1 MRLTD
6 EHIESALREIRL
18 ALLEADVNFQVVK
31 AFIDRVR
38 DKATD
43 QTVLKSLTPVQQVV
57 KIVRDE
63 LLALF
68 GDAQGGLTKDAP
80 TPRVVLLLGL
90 QGSGKTTTSGKL
102 GRWLKKQGKHP
113 LMVSTDVRRPAA
125 IQQLAVVGEQ
135 AEVKVF
141 APETMDPVARA
152 SGALA
157 EAKAKGFDTVIVDTA
172 GRLHIDDELMDEL
185 QAIKEAVRPSDLLYV
200 ADSMTGQDAI
210 KSAGEFNRRVGV
222 TGVVLTKLDGDARGG
237 AALSVVSVV
246 GVPVAFIGSGE
257 TLEDL
262 ELFHPDRIVSRML
275 GMGDVLSLIEK
286 AEQALDE
293 GEAEKLEEKLRK
305 NQFTLDDFKS
315 QLKTI
320 RRMGPLESV
329 LGMIPGMGQMKELA
343 QNKPDEK
350 QLGRVEAIISSMT
363 AEERRN
369 DSIINGSPPQA
380 DCRGQRH
387 FRRGR
392 EPAAEAVHRD
402 AASAQDDRTGW
413 GSGHAR
419 HEKHAGH
426 EEHAADGAGHAG
438 FCAGRHGEEAEKGRA
453 LGAHEVT
460 VGFGLSI
467 LRLWAQP
474 RAQRSK
480 AERLRPKTRR
490 PETEM
495 LVIRMRRVGTT
506 KKPYFRVVVTEAKSA
521 RESSFV
527 ENVGTYNPRSKPA
540 KVEIDK
546 ERLQHWLKKGAQPSD
561 SVRTLIKKHLTRD
574 LSAPVA
580 APAGADARHSDVG
593 RGGQHARE
601 RPGQSCA
608 RRRRGRGACAGRQAG
623 LGEGPRVVAPRHDG
637 AGVEDRTGRHGQDHR
652 ASGADGGGAANAGR
666 GYRRASWCS
675 RAVGYTGLTEFP
687 SPKAQRPVTPNCPT
701 PNLGVLGDW
710 ELGVIGGWGLGV
722 GS

>member
-1 MRLTD
+1 LFESLSTRIQGAFTSLRGEVRLTP

-18 ALLEADVNFQVVK
+18 ALIEADVNFQVVK

-43 QTVLKSLTPVQQVV
+43 QAVLKSLTPVQQVV

-68 GDAQGGLTKDAP
+68 GDAEGGLKKDAP

-125 IQQLAVVGEQ
+125 IQQLAIVGEQ
-135 AEVKVF
+135 AEVKVY

-152 SGALA
+152 SGALS

-172 GRLHIDDELMDEL
+172 GRLHIDDELMNEL
-185 QAIKEAVRPSDLLYV
+185 QAIKEAVGPSDLLYV

-286 AEQALDE
+286 AEAALDE

-305 NQFTLDDFKS
+305 NQFTLDDFRS

-320 RRMGPLESV
+320 KRMGPLESV
-329 LGMIPGMGQMKELA
+329 LGMIPGMGQIKELA

-363 AEERRN
+363 AEERAN
-369 DSIINGSPPQA
+369 DSIINGS
-380 DCRGQRH
+380 
-387 FRRGR
+387 RRKR
-392 EPAAEAVHRD
+392 IAA
-402 AASAQDDRTGW
+402 
-413 GSGHAR
+413 GSGTSV
-419 HEKHAGH
+419 E
-426 EEHAADGAGHAG
+426 D
-438 FCAGRHGEEAEKGRA
+438 
-453 LGAHEVT
+453 VN
-460 VGFGLSI
+460 
-467 LRLWAQP
+467 RLLKQF
-474 RAQRSK
+474 
-480 AERLRPKTRR
+480 
-490 PETEM
+490 TE
-495 LVIRMRRVGTT
+495 MRRVIKMIGQGGIGAARHMKNLPKMAPGTQGFAPGGT
-506 KKPYFRVVVTEAKSA
+506 GKKR
-521 RESSFV
+521 
-527 ENVGTYNPRSKPA
+527 
-540 KVEIDK
+540 
-546 ERLQHWLKKGAQPSD
+546 KKGGPWG
-561 SVRTLIKKHLTRD
+561 LIK
-574 LSAPVA
+574 
-580 APAGADARHSDVG
+580 
-593 RGGQHARE
+593 
-601 RPGQSCA
+601 
-608 RRRRGRGACAGRQAG
+608 
-623 LGEGPRVVAPRHDG
+623 
-637 AGVEDRTGRHGQDHR
+637 
-652 ASGADGGGAANAGR
+652 
-666 GYRRASWCS
+666 S
-675 RAVGYTGLTEFP
+675 R
-687 SPKAQRPVTPNCPT
+687 
-701 PNLGVLGDW
+701 
-710 ELGVIGGWGLGV
+710 
-722 GS
+722 